1 MGRLKGLTLSLLL
14 GLYASPPTPVEQELH
29 QYLSKTQAA
38 YLALCLQH
46 AQHLGRLAGVS
57 LCVSTSAFL
66 FYLFFA
72 GGGDEAAVLLCTS
85 CPPFLSSLPPLR
97 ASLVLIG
104 GSAGLQ

>member
-1 MGRLKGLTLSLLL
+1 MGCMKGLMLSLLL
-14 GLYASPPTPVEQELH
+14 GLYTSPPTPVEQELH

-38 YLALCLQH
+38 DLALCLQH
-46 AQHLGRLAGVS
+46 GQHLVVRLVCP
-57 LCVSTSAFL
+57 CVFL
-66 FYLFFA
+66 QVLIYFFW
-72 GGGDEAAVLLCTS
+72 AAVLLCTS

>member
-1 MGRLKGLTLSLLL
+1 MGRLKGLMLSLLL
-14 GLYASPPTPVEQELH
+14 GLYTSPPTPVEQELH

-38 YLALCLQH
+38 DLALCLQH
-46 AQHLGRLAGVS
+46 GRHLVVRLVCP
-57 LCVSTSAFL
+57 CVFL
-66 FYLFFA
+66 QVLFFF